1 MKKKIT
7 EQIVVVTQKYEQFQK
22 LYEILHSEFVSAI
35 ELAEE
40 KNDMT
45 LATKGNAL
53 KRKNDEAF
61 EDANKIQEVIV
72 LLKEKS
78 RKIYLYLLF
87 GKN

>member
-22 LYEILHSEFVSAI
+22 LYETLHSEFVSAI
-35 ELAEE
+35 KLAEE

-53 KRKNDEAF
+53 KRKSDEAF

-78 RKIYLYLLF
+78 QRIYLYLLF